1 MARKRRIREAWD
13 AAPAQ
18 PFVSISKSLLQEPA
32 WRALPFG
39 ARCLY
44 VGLKSFFNGQN
55 NGSIYLG
62 VRKAAAELDAS
73 RSSTER
79 WFKDLQE
86 HGFIRPTQKAF
97 LGSEGKASATY
108 WRLTE
113 IGHMGEQPTRDF
125 KNWTPPENRIPHL
138 KSGQTVPK
146 IGTPRH
152 DNRDMCHENR
162 DGFASKPA
170 A

>member
-1 MARKRRIREAWD
+1 MARKKSRESWD
-13 AAPAQ
+13 AAPSQ
-18 PFVSISKSLLQEPA
+18 PFVSVLKPTLQEPA

-44 VGLKSFFNGQN
+44 ICLKSFFNGKN
-55 NGSIYLG
+55 NGSIHLG
-62 VRKAAAELDAS
+62 VRKAAVELDAS

-97 LGSEGKASATY
+97 LGVEGRGSATF

-113 IGHMGEQPTRDF
+113 VGYMGDQPTREF
-125 KNWTPPENRIPHL
+125 KDWRPPENKIPHS
-138 KSGQTVPK
+138 KSGHTVPK
-146 IGTPRH
+146 IVTPRH
-152 DNRDMCHENR
+152 ENRDRCHENR

>member
-1 MARKRRIREAWD
+1 MMARRRNKTSWD
-13 AAPAQ
+13 ATPSQ
-18 PFVSISKSLLQEPA
+18 PFVSITKSMLQEPA
-32 WRALPFG
+32 WRALAFG

-44 VGLKSFFNGQN
+44 VALKSFFNGQN
-55 NGSIYLG
+55 NGSIYFG
-62 VRKAAAELDAS
+62 VRKAATELDAS

-79 WFKDLQE
+79 WFRDLQE

-97 LGSEGKASATY
+97 LGLEGKASATH

-113 IGHMGEQPTRDF
+113 IGYMGDQPSREF
-125 KNWTPPENRIPHL
+125 KNWMPPENRIPHL
-138 KSGQTVPK
+138 KSGQTVPI

-152 DNRDMCHENR
+152 ENRDTCHENR
-162 DGFASKPA
+162 DGLASKPA